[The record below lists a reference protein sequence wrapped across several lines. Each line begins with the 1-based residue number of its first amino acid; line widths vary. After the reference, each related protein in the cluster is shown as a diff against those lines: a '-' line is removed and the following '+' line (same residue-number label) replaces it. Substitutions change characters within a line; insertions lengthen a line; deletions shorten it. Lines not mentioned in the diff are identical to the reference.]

1 MTDLQYQ
8 IDLLKAMN
16 NKLAESEYMYKLIV
30 EKASLSFI
38 YYSFEKDK
46 FYSMGAFEKVFGF
59 EVNDYSDLERFFSC
73 FEAGKESR
81 VREVFFSEKFSN
93 KEEAIDVLDTCGKKW
108 FRIICS
114 KIYNEDNCLTDKVVK
129 IIDISKDMSR
139 SEELLYMAYYDS
151 LTGIYNRNYFITLLD
166 GFITDAKEAGDKV
179 AILTIDI
186 DDFKKVNDGLG
197 MIIGDEYLQQFGSY
211 LKELQDDRVL
221 VSHLSND
228 IFCLGIYNPYGDYSV
243 DSFIKKIRHRLSE
256 PFKMSTGQ
264 EVNVSV
270 SFSIAEYPDAGD
282 SALNLINCGDIAMFR
297 AKTLGNNQVVFFD
310 AKMLEDFLS
319 NVNLENKLSDAV
331 LNHKFEV
338 YFQPQYHA
346 DNQTLRGFEAL
357 IRWKDDEKGFI
368 PPSEFIPIAEKNGS
382 IIPIGNYVLDRS
394 VMQYAAWK
402 DKYGIDDLTMSINI
416 SAVQYKRED
425 FVDNVKYV
433 INKYGVNPQNI
444 ELEITESI
452 LIDDFDLVTNKLK
465 ELRDFGVKISLDDF
479 GTGYSSL
486 SYLMK
491 MPIDTLKIDKSF
503 VDSVLSDNSTRIIL
517 DSILNMSHNMGF
529 ESIAEGVESENQ
541 YDYLNEKGCNVIQG
555 FLLGKPLPADE
566 IQKIIESNRKDIH

>member
-8 IDLLKAMN
+8 LDLLKAIN
-16 NKLAESEYMYKLIV
+16 NKLAESERMYKLIV
-30 EKASLSFI
+30 ERASLSFI
-38 YYSFEKDK
+38 YYSKEKDQ
-46 FYSMGAFEKVFGF
+46 YVSMGSFKKVFGF
-59 EVNDYSDLERFFSC
+59 EITDHGDLERFFSN
-73 FEAGKESR
+73 FDSSKESR
-81 VREVFFSEKFSN
+81 VREVFFSENFSKN
-93 KEEAIDVLDTCGKKW
+93 EESIDTLDSYGKRW
-108 FRIICS
+108 FRIICT
-114 KIYNEDNCLTDKVVK
+114 KLYDNDELTDKVIK
-129 IIDISKDMSR
+129 IIDITRDMSR
-139 SEELLYMAYYDS
+139 NEELLYMAYFDS

-166 GFITDAKEAGDKV
+166 GFIADAKDNGDKV
-179 AILTIDI
+179 ALITIDI

-211 LKELQDDRVL
+211 LKEFQDDRVL

-228 IFCLGIYNPYGDYSV
+228 IFALGIYNPYGDYSV
-243 DSFIKKIRHRLSE
+243 DSFISRIRKRLVE
-256 PFKMSTGQ
+256 PFKMSSGQ
-264 EVNVSV
+264 EINVSV
-270 SFSIAEYPDAGD
+270 SFSISEYPDSGD
-282 SALNLINCGDIAMFR
+282 AALTLVNCGDIAMFR
-297 AKTLGNNQVVFFD
+297 AKTLGNNQVVYFD
-310 AKMLEDFLS
+310 AKMLEDFMS

-331 LNHKFEV
+331 LNHRFEV

-394 VMQYAAWK
+394 VRQYAVWR
-402 DKYGIDDLTMSINI
+402 DMYDVDFTMSINI

-425 FVDNVKYV
+425 FVDNVISVIKKYD
-433 INKYGVNPQNI
+433 VNPQNI

-452 LIDDFDLVTNKLK
+452 LIDDFELVSNKLK
-465 ELRDFGVKISLDDF
+465 VLRDFGIKISLDDF

-491 MPIDTLKIDKSF
+491 MPIDTLKIDKTF

-541 YDYLNEKGCNVIQG
+541 YNYLNDKGCNVIQG
-555 FLLGKPLPADE
+555 FLLGKPLPAQE
-566 IQKIIESNRKDIH
+566 IQKVLEKAANSQS

>member
-8 IDLLKAMN
+8 LDLLKAIN
-16 NKLAESEYMYKLIV
+16 NKLAESERMYKLIV
-30 EKASLSFI
+30 ERASLSFI
-38 YYSFEKDK
+38 YYSKEKDQ
-46 FYSMGAFEKVFGF
+46 YVSMGSFKKVFGF
-59 EVNDYSDLERFFSC
+59 EITDHGDLERFFSN
-73 FEAGKESR
+73 FDSSKESR
-81 VREVFFSEKFSN
+81 VREVFFSENFSKN
-93 KEEAIDVLDTCGKKW
+93 EESIDTLDSYGKRW
-108 FRIICS
+108 FRIICT
-114 KIYNEDNCLTDKVVK
+114 KLYDNDELTDKVIK
-129 IIDISKDMSR
+129 IIDITRDMSR
-139 SEELLYMAYYDS
+139 NEELLYMAYFDS

-166 GFITDAKEAGDKV
+166 GFIADAKDNGDKV
-179 AILTIDI
+179 ALITIDI

-211 LKELQDDRVL
+211 LKEFQDDRVL

-228 IFCLGIYNPYGDYSV
+228 IFALGIYNPYGDYSV
-243 DSFIKKIRHRLSE
+243 DSFISRIRKRLVE
-256 PFKMSTGQ
+256 PFKMSSGQ
-264 EVNVSV
+264 EINVSV
-270 SFSIAEYPDAGD
+270 SFSISEYPDSGD
-282 SALNLINCGDIAMFR
+282 AALTLVNCGDIAMFK
-297 AKTLGNNQVVFFD
+297 AKTLGNNQVVYFD
-310 AKMLEDFLS
+310 AKMLEDFMS

-331 LNHKFEV
+331 LNHRFEV

-394 VMQYAAWK
+394 VRQYAVWR
-402 DKYGIDDLTMSINI
+402 DMYDVDFTMSINI

-425 FVDNVKYV
+425 FVDNVINVIKKYD
-433 INKYGVNPQNI
+433 VNPQNI

-452 LIDDFDLVTNKLK
+452 LIDDFELVSNKLK
-465 ELRDFGVKISLDDF
+465 VLRDFGIKISLDDF

-491 MPIDTLKIDKSF
+491 MPIDTLKIDKTF

-541 YDYLNEKGCNVIQG
+541 YNYLNDKGCNVIQG
-555 FLLGKPLPADE
+555 FLLGKPLPAGE
-566 IQKIIESNRKDIH
+566 IQKVLEQAANSQS